1 MLHRTCWSIKIL
13 RCCADRRKSLQ
24 GRTRKLRG
32 KSRIWTRHWNQ
43 MIKQYEIRLTEA
55 ESKHQWHP
63 WCLFSLWNSQ
73 DLLWL
78 FHSEEATLPGR
89 NSQSQIHGPVIYP
102 SQSRTWNTME
112 HPEDCQ
118 WSLRSPASN
127 FQQLR
132 ICQTSASLA
141 LICQTSHFWSET
153 ELLIEVLVRVSQLT
167 MNRLWIELTGVIE
180 VAFDTS
186 SSMTILNIG
195 SNRGW
200 PCDGFH
206 TCENT

>member
-43 MIKQYEIRLTEA
+43 MIKKYEIRLTEA

-78 FHSEEATLPGR
+78 FAFTPRKPHSLPGR
-89 NSQSQIHGPVIYP
+89 DSQSQIHGPVIYTSP
-102 SQSRTWNTME
+102 SRTWNTRQ

-118 WSLRSPASN
+118 WSLRSPTSN
-127 FQQLR
+127 SFEFVKLLR
-132 ICQTSASLA
+132 PSRWFVK
-141 LICQTSHFWSET
+141 H
-153 ELLIEVLVRVSQLT
+153 LT
-167 MNRLWIELTGVIE
+167 FGPKLSCWLR
-180 VAFDTS
+180 S
-186 SSMTILNIG
+186 
-195 SNRGW
+195 
-200 PCDGFH
+200 
-206 TCENT
+206 

>member
-1 MLHRTCWSIKIL
+1 MSFFPL
-13 RCCADRRKSLQ
+13 
-24 GRTRKLRG
+24 KLSG
-32 KSRIWTRHWNQ
+32 
-43 MIKQYEIRLTEA
+43 LA
-55 ESKHQWHP
+55 LAL
-63 WCLFSLWNSQ
+63 C
-73 DLLWL
+73 
-78 FHSEEATLPGR
+78 FHSEEATLT
-89 NSQSQIHGPVIYP
+89 SGPRLAISNPWARDLHKSVKNLEHQATP
-102 SQSRTWNTME
+102 RRLPME
-112 HPEDCQ
+112 PEITH
-118 WSLRSPASN
+118 